1 MSEPNRTTKP
11 SAADQFSRQA
21 EAYAASP
28 THAQGDD
35 LDLVVDFAAPAPGEA
50 CLDLATGPGHT
61 AARLAPEAGFVVG
74 LDVAPGMIAVAR
86 ARAAEMGLMNLAY
99 MIGDVH
105 ALPLP
110 AQSLDLVTC
119 RIAPHH
125 FHDVAGFVREA
136 ARALKPGGRL
146 VVEDSLA
153 PDEPDVAAFLED
165 LEKRRDPT
173 HVHSLS
179 RGEWGAAVDAAE
191 LRIQRETVYR
201 KRHPF
206 DLWIR
211 RTGLG
216 EADVDRIV
224 AHILAAPE
232 AVTGALFEIADGRV
246 SALLDH
252 KLIFRAEAVSNSA

>member
-1 MSEPNRTTKP
+1 MSDQTRDT
-11 SAADQFSRQA
+11 ADQFSRQA
-21 EAYAASP
+21 EAYATSP
-28 THAQGDD
+28 THARGDD
-35 LDLVVDFAAPAPGEA
+35 LDLVLDFAAPRPDET

-61 AARLAPEAGFVVG
+61 AARLSAQARFVVG
-74 LDVAPGMIAVAR
+74 LDIAPGMIGVAR
-86 ARAAEMGLMNLAY
+86 DRAADMGLANLAY
-99 MIGDVH
+99 LIGDVH

-110 AQSLDLVTC
+110 SAALDLVTC

-125 FHDVAGFVREA
+125 FHDVEGFVREA
-136 ARALKPGGRL
+136 ARVLKRGGRL

-153 PDEPDVAAFLED
+153 PDEPAVAGFLED

-179 RGEWGAAVDAAE
+179 RAEWGTACAAAG
-191 LRIQRETVYR
+191 LRIARETIYR

-211 RTGLG
+211 RTGLS
-216 EADVDRIV
+216 ESEIARLA

-232 AVTGALFEIADGRV
+232 DIASALFEIADGEV
-246 SALLDH
+246 AALLDH
-252 KLIFRAEAVSNSA
+252 KLIFRAERSMS

>member
-1 MSEPNRTTKP
+1 MSDQTR
-11 SAADQFSRQA
+11 AAAAQFSRQA
-21 EAYAASP
+21 AAYAASP
-28 THAQGDD
+28 SHAGGGD
-35 LDLVVDFAAPAPGEA
+35 LDLVLDFAAAKSGET

-61 AARLAPEAGFVVG
+61 AARLAGLLRDVGAGFVIG

-86 ARAAEMGLMNLAY
+86 ERATDMDLTNLAY
-99 MIGDVH
+99 LLGDVH
-105 ALPLP
+105 ALPF
-110 AQSLDLVTC
+110 AAASFDLVTC

-125 FHDVAGFVREA
+125 FHDVGAFVSEA
-136 ARALKPGGRL
+136 ARLLTPGGRL

-153 PDEPDVAAFLED
+153 PDEAALARFLED

-179 RGEWGAAVDAAE
+179 RAEWGEACAAAG
-191 LRIQRETVYR
+191 LRMVRETVYR

-216 EADVDRIV
+216 DDEIADIAAD
-224 AHILAAPE
+224 ILAAP
-232 AVTGALFEIADGRV
+232 AAIQAAQFEIANGAV
-246 SALLDH
+246 AALLDH
-252 KLIFRAEAVSNSA
+252 KLIFRAEPA